1 MRVSNH
7 EDIPFPRKIA
17 FAREYFTYNL
27 FDVNHLGSNNG
38 RFFAPQPSVIE
49 RKVTPER
56 KHERMAEAQ
65 GGEA

>member
-1 MRVSNH
+1 M
-7 EDIPFPRKIA
+7 KI
-17 FAREYFTYNL
+17 FL
-27 FDVNHLGSNNG
+27 FQEKLPSLGSTL
-38 RFFAPQPSVIE
+38 RITCLTSIILAQTMADFFAPQPSVIE

>member
-1 MRVSNH
+1 M
-7 EDIPFPRKIA
+7 KI
-17 FAREYFTYNL
+17 FLFQKKLPSLDREYFTYNL

-56 KHERMAEAQ
+56 NQERMAKAQ
-65 GGEA
+65 GREA